1 MSKEKTQYGTDDNE
15 QEYDLDEKQDNYS
28 FGEEIVGGKILEAV
42 MNLLGGITLVTTITV
57 TIIYFIKFKWLRGFS
72 ILFLGIVLMLIM
84 FSISKILQLL
94 TINTTNVN
102 RIEEQL
108 KKLNEEGI
116 VNLVIDPNIKMPNR
130 ETRRN
135 RKQSELLRYLK

>member
-135 RKQSELLRYLK
+135 RK